1 MENIKRSK
9 LDVNNRGLNCCYWP
23 MRHVLVHRLCNGQRL
38 KEIDIKKD
46 RPKPTVTVYFDT

>member
-1 MENIKRSK
+1 MENMKRSK
-9 LDVNNRGLNCCYWP
+9 LDVNDRGLDCCYWP
-23 MRHVLVHRLCNGQRL
+23 MRHILVHRLCNGQRL